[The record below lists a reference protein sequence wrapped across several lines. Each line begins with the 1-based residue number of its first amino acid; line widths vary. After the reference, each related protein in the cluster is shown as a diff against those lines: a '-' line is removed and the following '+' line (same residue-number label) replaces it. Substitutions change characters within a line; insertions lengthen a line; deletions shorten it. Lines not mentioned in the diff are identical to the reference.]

1 MSDQPTVPDTLR
13 SIAEGVEAAAEQSGI
28 ELLGVL
34 TIVWVEG
41 GGLMV
46 NGSCE
51 AVENAERLLVSALD
65 VVRVSI
71 IQPPSTVQ

>member
-1 MSDQPTVPDTLR
+1 MTDQPTIPDTLR
-13 SIAEGVEAAAEQSGI
+13 SIAEGVEAAAEQSGV

-46 NGSCE
+46 NGSGN
-51 AVENAERLLVSALD
+51 AIENAERLLAAALN
-65 VVRVSI
+65 VVRA
-71 IQPPSTVQ
+71 TVQDPHPTVQ